1 MENSTNERII
11 MKRMRVSFIMSVIS
25 LEYRSNQHLLNNA
38 KTNEEKIKLLIRK
51 ELLEKIIDKIDD
63 KKIELNNGISY
74 L

>member
-1 MENSTNERII
+1 M
-11 MKRMRVSFIMSVIS
+11 MSVINS
-25 LEYRSNQHLLNNA
+25 EYRSNQHLLNNA